1 MTYPPNHVDNPV
13 FVVDNCVWKDTEVT
27 FCPLLCV
34 RQILQAH
41 NPNVDNIADKMS
53 AYKKNRALPRPGFL
67 TLHNLNIR
75 RINIRNGRSVHDF
88 VPRTACLCDLH
99 DVSFT
104 QSAKAR

>member
-13 FVVDNCVWKDTEVT
+13 FVVDNCVWKYTEVT

-53 AYKKNRALPRPGFL
+53 AYKKTGRCRAPVF
-67 TLHNLNIR
+67 
-75 RINIRNGRSVHDF
+75 
-88 VPRTACLCDLH
+88 
-99 DVSFT
+99 
-104 QSAKAR
+104 